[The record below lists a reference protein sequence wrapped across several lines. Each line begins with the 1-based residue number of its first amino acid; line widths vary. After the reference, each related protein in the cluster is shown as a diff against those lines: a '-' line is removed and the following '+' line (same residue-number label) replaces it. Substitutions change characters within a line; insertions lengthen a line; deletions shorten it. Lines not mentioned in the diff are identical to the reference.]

1 MINKYLRSLPI
12 KKKIIAISMV
22 TSVMVVVLASVVLL
36 YTQYSIN
43 QSSLI
48 KSTSALARLTG
59 VNIQAALTFK
69 DKKTAHEI
77 LSSLAE
83 KPQIISAEIIK
94 PNGELFVRYQS
105 LRLEHKKLLN
115 KMHPHEHDD
124 VFYNNK
130 KRLQESVVIYTDYI
144 SLIQRIYMKDKLIG
158 FIDIHTDKSQL
169 TNAFTRF
176 LIIAVIVFFIVSY
189 LGFLLINWMQIYI
202 TRPINS
208 LASTIQAVS
217 EDQNYNR
224 RADKYSDD
232 ELGLLTD
239 GFNHML
245 EQIFIRDKK
254 LAQTLVKL
262 EEANDSVKKASQA
275 KSSFLASMSHEIR
288 TPMNGVL
295 GMTNLLLQT
304 SLDDKQWKYANVI
317 KNSGKTLLTIIND
330 ILDFSKIEANKIV
343 IEEQVF
349 NPHNLIFELENLF
362 SERMKQ
368 SNIILTIDMQENCS
382 HALLGDVSRLNQ
394 ILYNLLGNAVK
405 FTQEGKITLKCCI
418 KETYIENSA
427 EKILLYFSIEDNGM
441 GISENKQA
449 QLFEPF
455 FQAHQKVDNNDSGT
469 GLGLAIAKRLCEA
482 MGGDMGFESQ
492 LGKGSL
498 FWFTVLLERCNDN
511 NIAQDVM
518 DNYQQEK
525 LSHIQFSTHI
535 LLAED
540 NKVNQDVAIGSLE
553 YFGCTVTVV
562 NNGKEAI
569 EIFSQQH
576 FDLIFMDYSM
586 PIMDGI
592 LSTQKIRNL
601 ERQQRL
607 AEIPIIALTAHAL
620 VGIKQE
626 CLDAGMNDY
635 LSKPFS
641 LSEVFDMLK
650 KWLPEA
656 QQIVEETIDSSIM
669 IEQKEAT
676 LAWIDRDI
684 IEQLQAIQQ
693 KNSPSILTKMIDH
706 YLTEFPK
713 LLQNLEKSLRA
724 KDTEN
729 TILISHS
736 LKSSSLAIGAN
747 SMAQCFKEM
756 ELLARADKLEMISL
770 ADVHHYQVALFAELE
785 TIREAES

>member
-1 MINKYLRSLPI
+1 MINDYLHSLPI
-12 KKKIIAISMV
+12 KQKIVAISMI

-36 YTQYSIN
+36 YTQYFIN

-48 KSTSALARLTG
+48 ESTSALARLTG

-83 KPQIISAEIIK
+83 KPQIISSEIIK
-94 PNGELFVRYQS
+94 PNGQLFVKYTS
-105 LRLEHKKLLN
+105 LHPEHKKLLSEERLN
-115 KMHPHEHDD
+115 EHDD
-124 VFYNNK
+124 VLNDTYSEN
-130 KRLQESVVIYTDYI
+130 SVIVYTDYI
-144 SLIQRIYMKDKLIG
+144 SVIQKIYVNNKVIG

-169 TNAFTRF
+169 SNAFTRF

-217 EDQNYNR
+217 DDQNYNR

-262 EEANDSVKKASQA
+262 EEANESVKKASQA

-295 GMTNLLLQT
+295 GMTSLLLQT
-304 SLDDKQWKYANVI
+304 TLDDKQWKYANVI

-343 IEEQVF
+343 IEDHVF
-349 NPHNLIFELENLF
+349 NLHNLIFELENLF
-362 SERMKQ
+362 SERIKQ
-368 SNIILTIDMQENCS
+368 SNITLTIDMDDSCS
-382 HALLGDVSRLNQ
+382 YALLGDVNRLNQ
-394 ILYNLLGNAVK
+394 ILYNLLGNAIK
-405 FTQEGKITLKCCI
+405 FTQEGKITVKCCI
-418 KETYIENSA
+418 KETHIENTE
-427 EKILLYFSIEDNGM
+427 EKILLYFSIEDNGL
-441 GISENKQA
+441 GISQNKQA

-455 FQAHQKVDNNDSGT
+455 FQAHHKVDNNNSGT

-482 MGGDMGFESQ
+482 MGGDMGFKSQ

-498 FWFTVLLERCNDN
+498 FWFTVLVERCNEEN
-511 NIAQDVM
+511 KEQDVI
-518 DNYQQEK
+518 NNQQQEK
-525 LSHIQFSTHI
+525 LPHIQFSSHI

-540 NKVNQDVAIGSLE
+540 NNVNQDVAIGSLE

-562 NNGKEAI
+562 NNGKEAMDL
-569 EIFSQQH
+569 FSQQH
-576 FDLIFMDYSM
+576 FDLVFMDYSM

-592 LSTQKIRNL
+592 IATQNIRNL
-601 ERQQRL
+601 EKQQARI
-607 AEIPIIALTAHAL
+607 ETPIIALTAHAL

-641 LSEVFDMLK
+641 LSEVLGMLK

-656 QQIVEETIDSSIM
+656 QQTVEKTIDSSIM
-669 IEQKEAT
+669 IAQKEVT
-676 LAWIDRDI
+676 LALVDRGI
-684 IEQLQAIQQ
+684 IEQLRAIQQ
-693 KNSPSILTKMIDH
+693 KDSPSILKKMIDH
-706 YLTEFPK
+706 YLREFPK
-713 LLQNLEKSLRA
+713 LLQNLEKSLSA
-724 KDTEN
+724 KDTKN

-756 ELLARADKLEMISL
+756 EFLARADKLEMISL
-770 ADVHHYQVALFAELE
+770 ADVHHYQAALIAELE
-785 TIREAES
+785 ALRDAEY